1 VSEELQRLARLLEED
16 AARLKA
22 GSVDDGEAARIA
34 DSIARHAAEAA
45 ALVDR
50 ALRAQGPEPRT
61 PGQGALP
68 VGD

>member
-1 VSEELQRLARLLEED
+1 MSDDLQRIARLLEED
-16 AARLKA
+16 AARLRD
-22 GSVDDGEAARIA
+22 GSLDDGEAAQVA
-34 DSIARHAAEAA
+34 ESIARNAAEAA

-61 PGQGALP
+61 PGQGVFP